1 MLNRFLSYNCTNQAN
16 WAVQNNFFI
25 IRAKNFRIATLAC
38 YRGFWASAATPS
50 SPETLR
56 GPGQMRSA
64 LNISPIIPSNREE
77 NCHNC
82 GGPFSPL
89 HQCESKEA
97 EEPTSPPQPQ
107 IDSEDDKCDCSV
119 ITSDFCCKNSYCDHP
134 DHCECKTKPCCCC
147 KPGK

>member
-1 MLNRFLSYNCTNQAN
+1 MEPVN
-16 WAVQNNFFI
+16 WG
-25 IRAKNFRIATLAC
+25 IAGYKPPWEA
-38 YRGFWASAATPS
+38 ASEKGLTTHKRMKHGPPRLTPPTASPS

-82 GGPFSPL
+82 GGPFSPS

-134 DHCECKTKPCCCC
+134 DNCECKTKPCCCC
-147 KPGK
+147 QPGK